1 LLEGA
6 FRMSLPV
13 SDGEARILLH
23 ARDVHCQYVVG
34 RTPWGAPRK
43 ILRAVDGVS
52 LRVAAGETLAVVGES
67 GCGKSTLGR
76 TLIGLSPPVSGT
88 VTFDGVDIYRQRHDR
103 RAMRRRLQI
112 IFQDPYASLNPRM
125 TAGEIISEPLLLH
138 RLVPKAAVVDRV
150 VQIMQ
155 DVGLAPYHADRYPHQ
170 FSGGQRQRIGIAR
183 ALACGPDVIVC
194 DEPVSALDLSVRAQV
209 VNLLVDLQQRYSF
222 SYVFISHDLSLVR
235 RISHRVAVMYLGRI
249 VEQGDTGQ
257 VFQRPRH
264 PYTRA
269 LLGAIPR
276 PTPHRI
282 PHDQILEGDLPSPTS
297 IPPGCRFAPRCAYAL
312 PVCHTTLPQLSGNTD
327 HHLAACHRQ
336 DELDLA
342 SGLQSASRPS
352 PALLRRAAAFASQTE
367 AGPMQETINKEEII

>member
-1 LLEGA
+1 
-6 FRMSLPV
+6 MNLPV
-13 SDGEARILLH
+13 TNVAPAALLD

-34 RTPWGAPRK
+34 RSPWGTPRK

-52 LRVAAGETLAVVGES
+52 LQVATGETLAVVGES

-76 TLIGLSPPVSGT
+76 ALIGLNAPASGT
-88 VTFDGVDIYRQRHDR
+88 ITFDGTDIYRHRQKR
-103 RAMRRRLQI
+103 RALRRRLQI

-125 TAGEIISEPLLLH
+125 TAGEIIAEPLLLH
-138 RLVPKAAVVDRV
+138 RIVPKSAVSDRV
-150 VQIMQ
+150 VQIMR

-209 VNLLVDLQQRYSF
+209 VNLLVDLQRRYAF
-222 SYVFISHDLSLVR
+222 AYIFISHDLSLVR
-235 RISHRVAVMYLGRI
+235 RISHRTAVMYLCKIG
-249 VEQGDTGQ
+249 EQGRTDL
-257 VFQRPRH
+257 VFDRPRH

-276 PTPHRI
+276 PTPDRVA
-282 PHDQILEGDLPSPTS
+282 HDQILEGDLPSPTAV
-297 IPPGCRFAPRCAYAL
+297 PPGCRFAPRCAYVRPNCRMAV
-312 PVCHTTLPQLSGNTD
+312 PPLSRTANAHD
-327 HHLAACHRQ
+327 AACFRQ

-342 SGLQSASRPS
+342 ANLRPAAGPSA
-352 PALLRRAAAFASQTE
+352 ALVRRAAAYAPKGE
-367 AGPMQETINKEEII
+367 LLPPGKNANNKEEMK